1 MVPEERAGRDLGD
14 RQLPPGDVRDAAG
27 VRSEGKVSADLLSE
41 VCGGSKKRM
50 SEEFMAGFALGV
62 ALVLLYGRIKN
73 WIWWDQ

>member
-1 MVPEERAGRDLGD
+1 
-14 RQLPPGDVRDAAG
+14 
-27 VRSEGKVSADLLSE
+27 
-41 VCGGSKKRM
+41 M